1 MEIAD
6 PIHYYLI
13 MNNYLGIFINKKIL
27 IYVKMSF
34 FIEVGSCD
42 SDTCERL
49 INNGWSGIVI
59 EPVKYYYDKLPKYPH
74 IKYENIAI
82 SDKKDESEI
91 HYIDPEYIKDE
102 DGKWLHG
109 ISSLK
114 GRTRGAE
121 AVTIEAVPE
130 RSALKTIGLGFLCNA
145 LNPKAPIY
153 FVSLFTIVL
162 SQDTPAQ
169 HLLIYGL
176 WMMVLQLAWFS
187 LLTLLLSR
195 PSVTQK
201 FQRLGSWIDR
211 IAGGA
216 MLLLG
221 IKVLVT
227 RAN

>member
-1 MEIAD
+1 MDLYQGLLLITSIHLLAAATPGPDFVLVSQQTLSNGKRVGLLCSLGIALGLSVH
-6 PIHYYLI
+6 ILYSSLGLAAIIASSSSALWGIKILGGGYLI
-13 MNNYLGIFINKKIL
+13 YL
-27 IYVKMSF
+27 
-34 FIEVGSCD
+34 
-42 SDTCERL
+42 
-49 INNGWSGIVI
+49 
-59 EPVKYYYDKLPKYPH
+59 
-74 IKYENIAI
+74 
-82 SDKKDESEI
+82 
-91 HYIDPEYIKDE
+91 
-102 DGKWLHG
+102 G
-109 ISSLK
+109 ISSLNA
-114 GRTRGAE
+114 RTRIVETG
-121 AVTIEAVPE
+121 TIEVVVE
-130 RSALKTIGLGFLCNA
+130 RSTLKIIGLGFLCNA

-176 WMMVLQLAWFS
+176 WMMALQLAWFS
-187 LLTLLLSR
+187 LLSLLLSR

-201 FQRLGSWIDR
+201 FQRMGHWIDR

>member
-1 MEIAD
+1 MDLYQGLLLITSIHLLAAAAPGPDFVLVSQQTLSNGKRAGLLCSLGIALGLS
-6 PIHYYLI
+6 IHILYSSLGLAAIIASSSSALWGIKILGGGYLI
-13 MNNYLGIFINKKIL
+13 YLGISGLKARTRRAETGT
-27 IYVKMSF
+27 
-34 FIEVGSCD
+34 IEV
-42 SDTCERL
+42 
-49 INNGWSGIVI
+49 
-59 EPVKYYYDKLPKYPH
+59 
-74 IKYENIAI
+74 
-82 SDKKDESEI
+82 
-91 HYIDPEYIKDE
+91 
-102 DGKWLHG
+102 
-109 ISSLK
+109 
-114 GRTRGAE
+114 
-121 AVTIEAVPE
+121 AVE
-130 RSALKTIGLGFLCNA
+130 RSALKIIGLGFLCNA

-187 LLTLLLSR
+187 LLSLLLSR

-201 FQRLGSWIDR
+201 FQRMGHWIDR

>member
-1 MEIAD
+1 LVSQQTLSNGKRAGLLCSLGIALGLSVH
-6 PIHYYLI
+6 ILYSSLGLAAIIASSSSALWGIKILGGGYLI
-13 MNNYLGIFINKKIL
+13 YL
-27 IYVKMSF
+27 
-34 FIEVGSCD
+34 
-42 SDTCERL
+42 
-49 INNGWSGIVI
+49 
-59 EPVKYYYDKLPKYPH
+59 
-74 IKYENIAI
+74 
-82 SDKKDESEI
+82 
-91 HYIDPEYIKDE
+91 
-102 DGKWLHG
+102 G
-109 ISSLK
+109 ISSLNA
-114 GRTRGAE
+114 RTRIAE
-121 AVTIEAVPE
+121 TGTIEVVVE
-130 RSALKTIGLGFLCNA
+130 RSTLKIIGLGFLCNA

-176 WMMVLQLAWFS
+176 WMMALQLAWFS
-187 LLTLLLSR
+187 LLSLLLSR

-201 FQRLGSWIDR
+201 FQRMGHWIDR

>member
-1 MEIAD
+1 MDLYQGLLLITSIHLLAAATPGPDFVLVSQQTLSNGKRAGLLCSLGIALGLS
-6 PIHYYLI
+6 IHILYSSLGLAAIIANSSSALWGIKILGGGYLI
-13 MNNYLGIFINKKIL
+13 YL
-27 IYVKMSF
+27 
-34 FIEVGSCD
+34 
-42 SDTCERL
+42 
-49 INNGWSGIVI
+49 
-59 EPVKYYYDKLPKYPH
+59 
-74 IKYENIAI
+74 
-82 SDKKDESEI
+82 
-91 HYIDPEYIKDE
+91 
-102 DGKWLHG
+102 G

-114 GRTRGAE
+114 ARTRIAE
-121 AVTIEAVPE
+121 TGTIEVIVE
-130 RSALKTIGLGFLCNA
+130 RSALKIIGLGFLCNA

-187 LLTLLLSR
+187 LLSLLLSR

-201 FQRLGSWIDR
+201 FQRMGHWIDR

>member
-1 MEIAD
+1 MDLYQGLLLITSIHLLAAATPGPDFVLVSQQTLSNGKRAGLLCSLGIALGLS
-6 PIHYYLI
+6 IHILYSSLGLAAIIASSSSALWGIKILGGGYLI
-13 MNNYLGIFINKKIL
+13 YL
-27 IYVKMSF
+27 
-34 FIEVGSCD
+34 
-42 SDTCERL
+42 
-49 INNGWSGIVI
+49 
-59 EPVKYYYDKLPKYPH
+59 
-74 IKYENIAI
+74 
-82 SDKKDESEI
+82 
-91 HYIDPEYIKDE
+91 
-102 DGKWLHG
+102 G

-114 GRTRGAE
+114 ARIRRAE
-121 AVTIEAVPE
+121 TGSIEVVVE
-130 RSALKTIGLGFLCNA
+130 RSALKIIGLGFLCNA

-187 LLTLLLSR
+187 LLSLLLSR

-201 FQRLGSWIDR
+201 FQRMGHWIDR
-211 IAGGA
+211 ITGGA

-221 IKVLVT
+221 IKVIVT